1 MEGRT
6 RFVVRSTL
14 LFGLLM
20 TASHDL
26 FNGGIDTYTILSS
39 HITGV
44 ITGYIGWAAN
54 ERDYQK
60 ALNAARANASLTG
73 QTPGNLT

>member
-14 LFGLLM
+14 LFGLII
-20 TASHDL
+20 TASHDF
-26 FNGGIDTYTILSS
+26 FNGGIDASTVVSS

-44 ITGYIGWAAN
+44 IMGYICWCSN
-54 ERDYQK
+54 ESDYKK
-60 ALNAARANASLTG
+60 ALTAG
-73 QTPGNLT
+73 QIPKRS